1 MSDSKKI
8 VIDIKDV
15 AGEFEKLQKR
25 FTVLTNRFMAVTLDY
40 KHYVDNTFNNER
52 IIELRDNVI
61 YRLFSSRFHIQ
72 LLLQQQKEIKVK
84 CIKMLNDGKF
94 DLIQGIGPV
103 HPLHDHFK
111 KEVSSIFDSLL
122 YHIVSSFDFTSS
134 LINYIY
140 TSKNDKQ
147 NNYKW
152 TTLVRKARSEDNIL
166 YPDTIKKAIILHDN
180 QFVNKLYDY
189 RSQIIHEKGDLN
201 EFVYNVLFDFSSNR
215 KSSLR
220 TGFVATPKFIK
231 NFPELKKLTKKDVLS
246 TSYVS
251 FWLLNSAIDHIT
263 DLLFAIKYDLE
274 TIEKPPGG
282 MFVMQ
287 DPTTNKISSVSIA
300 YWQEDEYLQEKG
312 V

>member
-1 MSDSKKI
+1 MSDSDKI
-8 VIDIKDV
+8 VVDVKDV
-15 AGEFEKLQKR
+15 SGEFDKLQKR
-25 FTVLTNRFMAVTLDY
+25 FSVLTNRFMAIALDY
-40 KHYVDNTFNNER
+40 KHYIDNTLVNER

-72 LLLQQQKEIKVK
+72 LLLQQQIEIKDK
-84 CIKMLNDGKF
+84 CVKMLNDGKWE
-94 DLIQGIGPV
+94 LIKGIGPV

-140 TSKNDKQ
+140 TSKDDKH

-152 TTLVRKARSEDNIL
+152 TSLVRKARSEDNNL
-166 YPDTIKKAIILHDN
+166 FPDTIKQAIIEHDN
-180 QFVNKLYDY
+180 QFVNKLYGY

-201 EFVYNVLFDFSSNR
+201 EFEYNILFDVSGNK
-215 KSSLR
+215 KSTLK
-220 TGFVATPKFIK
+220 TGFVATKKFIK
-231 NFPELKKLTKKDVLS
+231 NFSELKKLTQINDLS
-246 TSYVS
+246 TTYVS
-251 FWLLNSAIDHIT
+251 FWLLNTTIDHIT
-263 DLLFAIKYDLE
+263 DLLFEIKYNLE

-282 MFVMQ
+282 LFVVQ

-300 YWQEDEYLQEKG
+300 YWQEDEYSKNKKN
-312 V
+312 